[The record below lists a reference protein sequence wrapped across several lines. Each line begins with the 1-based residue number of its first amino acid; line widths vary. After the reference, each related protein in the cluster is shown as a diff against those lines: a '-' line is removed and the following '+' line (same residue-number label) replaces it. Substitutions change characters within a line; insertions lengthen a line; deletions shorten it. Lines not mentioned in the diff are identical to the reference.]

1 MRTLKHDFGIL
12 CSGPM
17 SFVIRRA
24 PSAFTGTERRGR
36 NARSWRL
43 FTPPSGP
50 MRHGLKSRTWLANK
64 WEFLIWPPANAEK
77 PCSRSA

>member
-1 MRTLKHDFGIL
+1 MPSLSDETVTIAYLRSVADEDAEAQLRR
-12 CSGPM
+12 SGPM

-36 NARSWRL
+36 NARSRRL

-50 MRHGLKSRTWLANK
+50 MRHGLRVGRGLLTSGN
-64 WEFLIWPPANAEK
+64 
-77 PCSRSA
+77 S